1 MQFGSNFFP
10 QHLPKRM
17 REYRDQ
23 YEHHLMLKMA
33 GPSIAEARSF
43 LKSILPSAQGAF
55 FECTDSEGEKAF
67 LHRFAAAGAAVRYRA
82 IHRRDVEDIV
92 ALDVA
97 LRRNDPNWFET
108 LPEDV
113 ARPIT
118 HKLYYGHFFCHVF
131 HQDYIVSKGHSTM
144 EVEHRM
150 WELLDARGAQYPAE
164 HNVGHL
170 YEAKPAL
177 VNHYRGLDPCNCF
190 NPGIGRTTKLR
201 YWRKPA

>member
-1 MQFGSNFFP
+1 
-10 QHLPKRM
+10 
-17 REYRDQ
+17 
-23 YEHHLMLKMA
+23 MLKMA
-33 GPSIAEARSF
+33 GTSIDEARSF
-43 LKSILPSAQGAF
+43 LKSTFPSSEGSY
-55 FECTDSEGEKAF
+55 FECTDAEGEKAF

-82 IHRRDVEDIV
+82 VHRREVEDIV

-108 LPEDV
+108 LPDEV

-131 HQDYIVSKGHSTM
+131 HQDYIVSKGHSTI

-150 WELLDARGAQYPAE
+150 WKLLDARGAQYPAE

-177 VNHYRGLDPCNCF
+177 VNHYRSLDPCNCF
-190 NPGIGRTTKLR
+190 NPGIGRTTKLS
-201 YWRKPA
+201 YWRTSEPESN